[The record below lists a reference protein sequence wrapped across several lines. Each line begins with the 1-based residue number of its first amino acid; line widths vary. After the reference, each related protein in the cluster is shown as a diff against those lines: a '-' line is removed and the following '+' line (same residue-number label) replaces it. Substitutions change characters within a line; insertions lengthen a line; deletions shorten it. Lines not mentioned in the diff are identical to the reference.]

1 MGQDGIRSSNTSS
14 GTRPFPGPL
23 GPAHADEVP
32 QAGVDVGNDLRVK
45 PSADLARY
53 LGGPEGARIAA
64 GQPLVVRP
72 EPRRSQEFRL
82 ADDTEDPRP
91 SRHQV
96 ETGTERRPLVGA
108 LAVGGATQRR
118 GPLGAQIGVDCRRTA
133 VKMPDLESLMLI
145 AGFDRSRLG
154 HASGTTTGVAGR
166 RTARPG
172 REQIT
177 PARLSSMIRRWCWAR
192 RSRAGGELVQDDTD
206 ALGELRNVRQSALA
220 QAGSRSP
227 FRHPPLPVPRGRPGA

>member
-108 LAVGGATQRR
+108 LAVGGATSAAARSAR
-118 GPLGAQIGVDCRRTA
+118 KLA
-133 VKMPDLESLMLI
+133 LI
-145 AGFDRSRLG
+145 A
-154 HASGTTTGVAGR
+154 AGR
-166 RTARPG
+166 R
-172 REQIT
+172 
-177 PARLSSMIRRWCWAR
+177 
-192 RSRAGGELVQDDTD
+192 
-206 ALGELRNVRQSALA
+206 
-220 QAGSRSP
+220 
-227 FRHPPLPVPRGRPGA
+227 